1 MISSRGTPGS
11 PWVENCSTA
20 GGAPWKPRIWADDVP
35 ICRQDLSP
43 GTGIDGPGPQ
53 PPGDGPPFPQGGHR
67 GPDLQVHG
75 QKTPGTR
82 SFPGRKVRLVCHEG
96 KEKYLLAEL
105 ALHNLDLVLSD
116 APIRSG
122 LSIRAY
128 NHFLGECGI
137 TFFAVEKNATRIKN
151 SFPAA
156 RTMPPWS

>member
-1 MISSRGTPGS
+1 MMFQY
-11 PWVENCSTA
+11 A
-20 GGAPWKPRIWADDVP
+20 DRI
-35 ICRQDLSP
+35 
-43 GTGIDGPGPQ
+43 
-53 PPGDGPPFPQGGHR
+53 FPLGR
-67 GPDLQVHG
+67 ELMDQVHSRPVMGPLSLKDG